1 MALIKWTG
9 TQNGLW
15 SNASNWGT
23 TGVPQTGDDVQ
34 LIAGNNPSV
43 TVTYTTGTLFL
54 DSLVTSGDTL
64 SITAGTLGTSNG
76 YSFGGGLLLSGGELR
91 LVAGNYGDNFTA
103 NVNETGG
110 DLILLGGAAAQYGT
124 FSETGGTLTVSRG
137 EFFDND
143 QGTFTGLVSG
153 NGRLVLDAP
162 VSNNQPETITLAS
175 GFAATIGALEVA
187 AIVALDTSLTYAKSF
202 TLDEAGTVDLNGN
215 TLTLSGTAGLDGD
228 ITNGGVVHAAGSGH
242 LNGLLLDNG
251 VLMSMSGTYNQT
263 GAIFLG
269 DAGTGTLSIAN
280 KGDLRLTNNGT
291 IYATSGS
298 GLVNDGT
305 LVKVG
310 GGQVNGESVI
320 EGNFSNASTATVDI
334 AVGTLD
340 FRGPSN
346 GFTSTLTGTFAGPG
360 TLSFDAGN
368 YLISNTSSL
377 ALDVSRLLLTNS
389 ANITLTAALNYGGNW
404 DQTGGTLVVGSPG
417 QAPGSLTL
425 TGETA
430 FDGGLLKGTGTVLT
444 SGLVNL
450 GSNVDLEGNLQF
462 TFDGPVSQTS
472 NMDLGL
478 ENDSIVI
485 ATVAA
490 GNDWDVK
497 GGASIFGFNGQIDN
511 AGTFAVVNG
520 AGTSVVQ
527 SDVVS
532 TGTLAVDSG
541 DLFLSGV
548 GKLGGVVTG
557 GATLDISGAYQFA
570 SGLKLSVGTVVL
582 DYANELGEV
591 QATLDGNL
599 SYADNWS
606 QEGGTVSLQGYTL
619 TLSGVTSLETGAI
632 EGPGL
637 VSSTGSAV
645 LGSVG
650 FSLLQG
656 AQLELSG
663 NTTQTGN
670 VTLTAGSSAPTLT
683 IGAGGTYTMDAGA
696 DIGGPNNS
704 IAGTVVVDGTL
715 IAQGVGINPNPAN
728 IIAAAVVDNGKIQ
741 LSYGEMQF
749 LSSLTGTGSVT
760 LSNGA
765 TLDLLG
771 STTITNTITFG
782 SGGGI
787 LDLGTPADYVGAIS
801 GFATGD
807 MVELNGFDFSAGMS
821 LTTNGNTVTITE
833 ASGQSTTLTFSTAQ
847 TLSQLTL
854 GEGPHGWLSLVHL

>member
-1 MALIKWTG
+1 MALINWTG

-34 LIAGNNPSV
+34 IIAGNNPSV

-54 DSLVTSGDTL
+54 NSLVTSGDTL
-64 SITAGTLGTSNG
+64 SVTGGTLGTANG
-76 YSFGGGLLLSGGELR
+76 YAFGGGLLLSAGELR
-91 LVAGNYGDNFTA
+91 LVAGYKGDNFTS
-103 NVNETGG
+103 NVAESGG
-110 DLILLGGAAAQYGT
+110 TLMLLGGAEAQFGT
-124 FSETGGTLTVSRG
+124 FSETAGTLTVSNG
-137 EFFDND
+137 QFLDQD
-143 QGTFTGLVSG
+143 QGSFTGLVTG

-162 VSNNQPETITLAS
+162 VINNQPQTITLGS
-175 GFAATIGALEVA
+175 GFAATVGALEVQA
-187 AIVALDTSLTYAKSF
+187 LVALDETLSYAKSF
-202 TLDEAGTVDLNGN
+202 TLDQTGTVDLNGN
-215 TLTLSGTAGLDGD
+215 TLTLSGTAGLDGV
-228 ITNGGVVHAAGSGH
+228 ITNGGVVNATGSGH

-269 DAGTGTLSIAN
+269 SAATGTLSIGN

-291 IYATSGS
+291 LFATSGS
-298 GLVNDGT
+298 ELLNDGT
-305 LVKVG
+305 LAKVG
-310 GGQVNGESVI
+310 GGSVNGESVI
-320 EGNFSNASTATVDI
+320 EGNFSNASTATVDV

-346 GFTSTLTGTFAGPG
+346 GFTNTLMGTFIGAG
-360 TLSFDAGN
+360 TVSFDAGN

-377 ALDVSRLLLTNS
+377 ALDVSRLLLTGS
-389 ANITLTAALNYGGNW
+389 ANITLTTALTYGGNW
-404 DQTGGTLVVGSPG
+404 DQTGGTLVVGTPG
-417 QAPGSLTL
+417 QSAGSLTL

-462 TFDGPVSQTS
+462 TFDGAVSQTS
-472 NMDLGL
+472 NMDLAL

-485 ATVAA
+485 ASVAA
-490 GNDWDVK
+490 GNSWDVK
-497 GGASIFGFNGQIDN
+497 GGASIFGFNGEIEN

-520 AGTSVVQ
+520 GGVSVVQ

-541 DLFLSGV
+541 DLYLSGV
-548 GKLGGVVTG
+548 GNLGGSVTG
-557 GATLDISGAYQFA
+557 GAILDISGAYQFA

-582 DYANELGEV
+582 DDANQSGEV

-599 SYADNWS
+599 AYANNWT
-606 QEGGTVSLQGYTL
+606 QEGGTLSLQGNTL

-637 VSSTGSAV
+637 VSSSGQAV
-645 LGSVG
+645 LGQT

-656 AQLELSG
+656 AQLALSG
-663 NTTQTGN
+663 NTIQTGN

-715 IAQGVGINPNPAN
+715 VAAGVGINPAPAN

-787 LDLGTPADYVGAIS
+787 LDLGTPADYIGAIA
-801 GFATGD
+801 GFASGD
-807 MVELNGFDFSAGMS
+807 MVELNGFNFSAGIS
-821 LTTNGNTVTITE
+821 LTAAGDTVKITE
-833 ASGQSTTLTFSTAQ
+833 ASGQSATLTFSTAQ